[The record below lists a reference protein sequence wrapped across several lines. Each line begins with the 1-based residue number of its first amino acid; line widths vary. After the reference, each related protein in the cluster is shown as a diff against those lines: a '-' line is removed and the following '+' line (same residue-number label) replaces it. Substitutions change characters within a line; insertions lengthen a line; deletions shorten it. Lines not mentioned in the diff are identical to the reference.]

1 MFGKIRG
8 ASLSFVPLSLS
19 FVIQTYEM
27 ATSRYLYLQGPEP
40 SDDFDQLSCM
50 VKFLG
55 DFPPGLI
62 AASSPISLK
71 YFEPDGICF
80 ATSLCNPFRPD
91 KNHSGRFKRSIERVP
106 FEALVVFTLTQA
118 EDRPTGLNLSTEEL
132 ALFIDFLRET
142 MCLEADKR
150 GTALELLNHPWLDD
164 MAKRYISK
172 VEEEQGI
179 VADGEI

>member
-1 MFGKIRG
+1 
-8 ASLSFVPLSLS
+8 
-19 FVIQTYEM
+19 
-27 ATSRYLYLQGPEP
+27 
-40 SDDFDQLSCM
+40 M

-71 YFEPDGICF
+71 YFEPDG
-80 ATSLCNPFRPD
+80 
-91 KNHSGRFKRSIERVP
+91 RFKHSIERVP

-118 EDRPTGLNLSTEEL
+118 DDRPTGLNLSIEEL

-172 VEEEQGI
+172 VEEEQGV
-179 VADGEI
+179 VADGKI